1 MRFAAAQVDLVQA
14 VQTVQRAVT
23 TKSTLPVLAG
33 ILLTAQDEQLA
44 LVATDHEISIRC
56 SAPARVE
63 MPGSIVLPARYVS
76 DILRKIPSGEVSCE
90 VDEGTARALLLWQR
104 SQFVI
109 YGFAAREFPQL
120 PAPDGARKLEIS
132 GRALRDLIRRTN
144 FAVSRDDIRP
154 VLTGA
159 LLEISPQRVAVFAT
173 DGYRIAYAHADGD
186 FGGQD
191 SMSVILPGRALGE
204 LQRLLPDGDERI
216 EALIGGNQVYFRAGG
231 VEFTTRVIDGT
242 YPNCRAVI
250 PRDYR
255 ATLQAG
261 TEDFLAACDRA
272 SQIAREGVQ
281 MVMLKLE
288 EGHIRISSETPEIGS
303 AQEEVQAQTTGEP
316 LEVAFSARYL
326 MEALRTTD
334 SDQFMLEISGPG
346 SPARLR
352 PVGKEDAY
360 HIVLPIRLD

>member
-1 MRFAAAQVDLVQA
+1 MRFTAAQIDLAQA

-33 ILLTAQDEQLA
+33 ILFTAQDERVS
-44 LVATDHEISIRC
+44 LVATDHEISISC

-63 MPGSIVLPARYVS
+63 MPGSMVLPARYVA

-90 VDEGTARALLLWQR
+90 VDEGTARALLVWQR

-120 PAPDGARKLEIS
+120 PAPEGASKVTMS
-132 GRALRDLIRRTN
+132 GRTLRELIRRTN

-159 LLEISPQRVAVFAT
+159 LLEIGPERLAVFAT
-173 DGYRIAYAHADGD
+173 DGYRIAYAHADGA
-186 FGGQD
+186 FGEQG
-191 SMSVILPGRALGE
+191 SMTVILPGRALGE
-204 LQRLLPDGDERI
+204 LQRLLPDGEEI
-216 EALIGGNQVYFRAGG
+216 VEAWIGVNQVHFRAGG

-250 PRDYR
+250 PREFR
-255 ATLQAG
+255 ATFEAA

-288 EGHIRISSETPEIGS
+288 EGRVRITSETPEIGS
-303 AQEEVQAQTTGEP
+303 AQEEVPAQITGDR
-316 LEVAFSARYL
+316 LDIAFSARYL
-326 MEALRTTD
+326 IEALRATD
-334 SDQFMLEISGPG
+334 SDQFILEISGPG

-352 PVGKEDAY
+352 PIGKDDAF

>member
-1 MRFAAAQVDLVQA
+1 MKFIAAQIDLAQA

-33 ILLTAQDEQLA
+33 VLFSASDDHIN
-44 LVATDHEISIRC
+44 LVATDHEISISC

-63 MPGSIVLPARYVS
+63 IPGSVVLPARYVA

-90 VDEGTARALLLWQR
+90 VDEGAVRALLVWQR

-120 PAPDGARKLEIS
+120 PALDGAAAVSVS
-132 GRALRDLIRRTN
+132 GRTLRDLIRRTN

-159 LLEISPQRVAVFAT
+159 LLEISPQRIAVFAT
-173 DGYRIAYAHADGD
+173 DGYRIAYAHADGE
-186 FGGQD
+186 FGATT
-191 SMSVILPGRALGE
+191 MTVILPGRALGE
-204 LQRLLPDGDERI
+204 FLRLLPDGDELV
-216 EALIGGNQVYFRAGG
+216 EASIGGNQVHFRASG

-250 PRDYR
+250 PREYR
-255 ATLQAG
+255 ATFEAG

-288 EGHIRISSETPEIGS
+288 EGRIRITSEAPEIGS
-303 AQEEVQAQTTGEP
+303 AQEEVLAQTTGER

-326 MEALRTTD
+326 IEALRATD
-334 SDQFMLEISGPG
+334 SDQFILDISGPG

-352 PVGKEDAY
+352 PVGKDDAF

>member
-1 MRFAAAQVDLVQA
+1 MRFSAAQVDLAGA

-33 ILLTAQDEQLA
+33 ILLTAEGEQVA

-56 SAPARVE
+56 STPARVE
-63 MPGSIVLPARYVS
+63 MPGSVVLPARYIA
-76 DILRKIPSGEVSCE
+76 DILRKLPSGEVSCE
-90 VDEGTARALLLWQR
+90 VDEGTARALILWQR

-120 PAPDGARKLEIS
+120 PAPDGARKLEVS
-132 GRALRDLIRRTN
+132 GRILRDLIRRTN

-159 LLEISPQRVAVFAT
+159 LLEIGPKRLAVFAT

-186 FGGQD
+186 FGEQEE
-191 SMSVILPGRALGE
+191 MTVILPGRALGE
-204 LQRLLPDGDERI
+204 LQRLLPDGDETV
-216 EALIGGNQVYFRAGG
+216 EALIGANQVHFRAGH
-231 VEFTTRVIDGT
+231 VEFATRVIDGT
-242 YPNCRAVI
+242 YPNCRAVV
-250 PRDYR
+250 PREYR
-255 ATLQAG
+255 ATLEAG
-261 TEDFLAACDRA
+261 TDEFLAACDRA

-281 MVMLKLE
+281 MLMLKLD
-288 EGHIRISSETPEIGS
+288 EGKVRITSETPEVGS
-303 AQEEVQAQTTGEP
+303 AQEEILAQTTGEP
-316 LEVAFSARYL
+316 IEVAFSARYL
-326 MEALRTTD
+326 IEALRTTD
-334 SDQFMLEISGPG
+334 SDQFVLEISGPG

-352 PVGKEDAY
+352 PVGKEDSY